1 MLKPLACATDF
12 AVLFF
17 IQVTGEANFTMP
29 RTRLTVGGFTQ
40 PGVAG
45 ALIELPSNAEK
56 GLSHRFIWL
65 FLKPL
70 FGKFST
76 LGEVDKEFQ
85 LNMGKD
91 NSQSV
96 DKSVWNLLLVHV
108 IVVQTISRVHE
119 ICALSA
125 VT

>member
-29 RTRLTVGGFTQ
+29 RTHLTVGGFTQ
-40 PGVAG
+40 PGVAR

-65 FLKPL
+65 FPKPL

-85 LNMGKD
+85 LNMDKD

-96 DKSVWNLLLVHV
+96 DKSVWSLLLVHV
-108 IVVQTISRVHE
+108 IVVQTISRVHK

>member
-1 MLKPLACATDF
+1 MHANLIPYFACLKPLVYATDF
-12 AVLFF
+12 AAFF
-17 IQVTGEANFTMP
+17 FMQVTGEANFMP
-29 RTRLTVGGFTQ
+29 CTRLTVGGFTQ
-40 PGVAG
+40 PGVAR

-65 FLKPL
+65 FPKPL

-91 NSQSV
+91 NGQSV
-96 DKSVWNLLLVHV
+96 DKSVWSLLLVHM
-108 IVVQTISRVHE
+108 
-119 ICALSA
+119 
-125 VT
+125 

>member
-1 MLKPLACATDF
+1 MAIPKATIRKI
-12 AVLFF
+12 LN
-17 IQVTGEANFTMP
+17 T
-29 RTRLTVGGFTQ
+29 
-40 PGVAG
+40 
-45 ALIELPSNAEK
+45 
-56 GLSHRFIWL
+56 W
-65 FLKPL
+65 
-70 FGKFST
+70 
-76 LGEVDKEFQ
+76 EVDKEFQ

-119 ICALSA
+119 ICALSV